1 MRMIWHVLGMLLA
14 VYVGLA
20 LLLFFFQSRLVF
32 YPQMDREVSVTP
44 AQIGL
49 PFEELHLK
57 TADGV
62 ALHGWYVATAKSRG
76 TVLFAHG
83 NAGNISH
90 RLDYL
95 AMFHRLGYDTLIF
108 DYRGY
113 GNSEGQPAEQGTYL
127 DAEAAWQFL
136 AQQKHVPACR
146 IVLFGESLGG
156 AVAAQL
162 ATRHRQAALVIA
174 SSFTSVPDLGQQLY
188 PYLPIR
194 LISRIRYDTRAY
206 LQQVS
211 SPVMIAHSPQDEI
224 IPFTHG
230 QALFAATRPPKEFLE
245 LTGGHNDGFIFM
257 REDWV
262 KALADFLGKHAET
275 GCGR

>member
-32 YPQMDREVSVTP
+32 YPQVDREVFVTP

-62 ALHGWYVATAKSRG
+62 VLHGWYVAADKSRG

-113 GNSEGQPAEQGTYL
+113 GNSEGQPDEQGTYL

-162 ATRHRQAALVIA
+162 ATRHRPAALVIA

-188 PYLPIR
+188 PYLPVR
-194 LISRIRYDTRAY
+194 LISRIRYDTQVY

-230 QALFAATRPPKEFLE
+230 QALFAAARPPKEFLE

-262 KALADFLGKHAET
+262 KALADFLSKHTEA
-275 GCGR
+275 GCGH